1 MDVMV
6 GEGIK
11 WSSDY
16 EIGVDEIDNAH
27 QEIFRIVW
35 RLSLL
40 SHDSSKHK
48 WVAEEGIKFLKSY
61 TVKHFTQEESYMRQ
75 IKYPHIAGHI
85 HQHALLRDKILPNM
99 ESKLR
104 HEKFSEDAI
113 DQFLHIMRLWL
124 CRHIAVH
131 DVAIRK
137 GALV

>member
-1 MDVMV
+1 MDAMV

-11 WSSDY
+11 WSPEY
-16 EIGVDEIDNAH
+16 EIGVEEIDNAH
-27 QEIFRIVW
+27 QELFRIAR

-40 SHDSSKHK
+40 SHDPSKHR

-61 TVKHFTQEESYMRQ
+61 TIKHFTQEEDYMRQ
-75 IKYPHIAGHI
+75 IKYPYIAGHL
-85 HQHALLRDKILPNM
+85 HQHALLRDKILPRM

-113 DQFLHIMRLWL
+113 DQFLQIVRLWL
-124 CRHIAVH
+124 SRHIAVH

-137 GALV
+137 GTLA